1 MIGASVKFSVQGCA
15 AGPHQHASFIAR
27 WNILGYQ
34 EKVNCC
40 RHSHLYIEPRRVY
53 AMRKADDRGI
63 ATIVPF
69 QHHIASITQWLRLQQ
84 LRNLKHVRLN
94 GLIAQKYGESPHPI
108 HYDPHN
114 AHNNGNVQDK
124 GERLH
129 DFSGGVPIII
139 LPQARNQTAQLI
151 ILFLHLREVLSMTI
165 SEQIQKDLVEAMRSR
180 DELRLSTLR
189 MVKSALSYKRS
200 EERAPLDDKET
211 QQILSTL
218 IKQRRDS
225 IEQFTKGGRQEL
237 ADKEAAEIKMI
248 EHYLPKAMGE
258 EQIAEAVKAT
268 IAEMGSPTMKDMGT
282 VMKNVMAK
290 LQATGARVEGK
301 TVSDLVKK
309 NLAG

>member
-1 MIGASVKFSVQGCA
+1 
-15 AGPHQHASFIAR
+15 
-27 WNILGYQ
+27 
-34 EKVNCC
+34 
-40 RHSHLYIEPRRVY
+40 
-53 AMRKADDRGI
+53 
-63 ATIVPF
+63 
-69 QHHIASITQWLRLQQ
+69 
-84 LRNLKHVRLN
+84 
-94 GLIAQKYGESPHPI
+94 
-108 HYDPHN
+108 
-114 AHNNGNVQDK
+114 
-124 GERLH
+124 
-129 DFSGGVPIII
+129 
-139 LPQARNQTAQLI
+139 
-151 ILFLHLREVLSMTI
+151 MTI
-165 SEQIQKDLVEAMRSR
+165 SEQIQKDMVDAMRSR

-189 MVKSALSYKRS
+189 MVKSALSYKEVEKRG
-200 EERAPLDDKET
+200 PLDDKET

-309 NLAG
+309 SLSG